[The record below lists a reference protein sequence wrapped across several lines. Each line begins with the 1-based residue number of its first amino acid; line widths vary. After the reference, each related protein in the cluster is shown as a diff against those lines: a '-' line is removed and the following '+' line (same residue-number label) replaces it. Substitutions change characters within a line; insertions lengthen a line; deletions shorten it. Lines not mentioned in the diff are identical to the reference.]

1 MKIKLLGTGGQGI
14 RLMASILGK
23 ILTVNGYFVSLKLEY
38 DTAVRGGNISADL
51 IFSKQKIKN
60 PIIDRA
66 DILINFTGE
75 TAEAEEIVN
84 GKDFVEMSKK
94 EFNSPLFA
102 NMIALGFLLKR
113 FKLKADISEYLSN
126 NFKKENL
133 KAVDLGFS
141 L

>member
-1 MKIKLLGTGGQGI
+1 MKIKIFGTGGQGI

-23 ILTVNGYFVSLKLEY
+23 ILTANDYFVSLKLEY

-51 IFSKQKIKN
+51 IFSKKEIDN
-60 PIIDRA
+60 PIIDKA
-66 DILINFTGE
+66 DILVSFTDE
-75 TAEAEEIVN
+75 TADAEETVN
-84 GKDFVEMSKK
+84 GKGFIELSKK
-94 EFNSPLFA
+94 EFNSSLFA

-113 FKLKADISEYLSN
+113 FKLEADISEYLSN

-133 KAVDLGFS
+133 KAVNLGFS